1 MLATPGGLQANARS
15 QTHFYA
21 IEVMKLLVRSF
32 ITSRCRPSRSSS
44 GSVPG
49 MHCSTCAPTVQTR
62 ASQTRF
68 HARQE
73 VKLRVSG
80 MHCSACSTAVEA
92 ALGALP
98 GVRAAAVSLTM
109 QQADVVR
116 APGGASEVGLVAP

>member
-1 MLATPGGLQANARS
+1 MGCYPQ
-15 QTHFYA
+15 
-21 IEVMKLLVRSF
+21 
-32 ITSRCRPSRSSS
+32 
-44 GSVPG
+44 
-49 MHCSTCAPTVQTR
+49 TCAQ
-62 ASQTRF
+62 SCF

-98 GVRAAAVSLTM
+98 GVRSAAVSLTM

-116 APGGASEVGLVAP
+116 APGGASEVGLAGPQNLGRRGLSGDCAEAHLMTVSATVPRRT